1 MAKQMDSKG
10 GLVRAAAI
18 QAAVKSVYPKALG
31 RWIRSVRRAGSDGE
45 SMFMGGAYEGIT
57 LAWESWQPERGPWEA
72 HAYAYACE
80 YGRRAL
86 TLESSVVSTNYS
98 RRKLRYEQAVEGDGL
113 REFLKD
119 NNCLDSHLLRT
130 KDGSVDC
137 MDESARPDEMVASQD
152 ALLKITDR
160 LNEVLADL
168 DPETSLGKLAPEI
181 VASWLNDGD
190 NAGVIAA
197 RHGFARLTGYRSV
210 DALRDAVREALADMM

>member
-18 QAAVKSVYPKALG
+18 SAAVKSVYPKALG

-86 TLESSVVSTNYS
+86 TLESAVVSTNYS
-98 RRKLRYEQAVEGDGL
+98 RRKLRYEQAAEGDAT
-113 REFLKD
+113 REFLSAHG
-119 NNCLDSHLLRT
+119 CLDKHLL
-130 KDGSVDC
+130 
-137 MDESARPDEMVASQD
+137 VASQD

-190 NAGVIAA
+190 NAGTIATRA
-197 RHGFARLTGYRSV
+197 GFARLTGYRSA
-210 DALRDAVREALADMM
+210 DALREAVREALADLM

>member
-18 QAAVKSVYPKALG
+18 SAAVKSVYPKALG
-31 RWIRSVRRAGSDGE
+31 RWMRSVRRAGSDGE

-86 TLESSVVSTNYS
+86 TLESAVVSTNYS
-98 RRKLRYEQAVEGDGL
+98 RRKLRYEQAAEGDAT
-113 REFLKD
+113 REFLSAHG
-119 NNCLDSHLLRT
+119 CLDKHLLPSAGG
-130 KDGSVDC
+130 DVDC
-137 MDESARPDEMVASQD
+137 VDGSARPDEMVASQD

-168 DPETSLGKLAPEI
+168 DPDTSLGKLAPEI

-190 NAGVIAA
+190 NVGTIAT
-197 RHGFARLTGYRSV
+197 RNGFARLTGYRSA
-210 DALRDAVREALADMM
+210 DALREAVREALADLM